1 MNVNVSDTPF
11 ENIDGSIKTKITVGV
26 VGGGVAGSTVALR
39 LAELGIP
46 VTLIEE
52 GATLVNGPPICHL
65 HAGGNLYREISD
77 EQCVTLLRQS
87 IDTLRVFPHTVNIRP
102 TVIAVP
108 LRDSG
113 NPDTLLP
120 RLKLLKKVYK
130 KLIEQDEGNAVL
142 GDPDEYFKV
151 YQQQDL
157 INLAAK
163 SLPLMPVLLDDWM
176 IPVAK
181 NLNLNTFK
189 YPIIMVQEYGLS
201 IFRIAATASLAFD
214 KLPACKIYT
223 NAKVTKI
230 EKSDCEN
237 QQTWNISFQRF
248 NDPLNDHQ
256 TESITVDYLVNA
268 CGYRTGS
275 LDDMA
280 NIKRNRMVEFKAAY
294 VTQWPTCKG
303 VWPEVIFHGERGTPN
318 GMAQLTPYPDGYF
331 QLHGMT
337 EDITLFKKGLVSSTK
352 QSAQPK
358 LEEHFINKLKTQWK
372 PFEVVART
380 QRAINHMAQFVPK
393 FDDAIMGGNPLFG
406 AQQIPGNDPTLRAAD
421 VSFEDQRY
429 ARSEIV
435 KASSA
440 ISAADAILDKLVE
453 EGLITKDIFAGLLL
467 REEQFQVTHALNTA
481 DVVRVAEQLA
491 ESRHFPKA
499 LAQPVNI
506 TKNQK

>member
-1 MNVNVSDTPF
+1 MNVNVSDTPLK
-11 ENIDGSIKTKITVGV
+11 NIDNSIKTKINVGV

-46 VTLIEE
+46 VTLFEE
-52 GATLVNGPPICHL
+52 GTSLVNGPPICHL

-77 EQCVTLLRQS
+77 EQCITLLRQS
-87 IDTLRVFPHTVNIRP
+87 IDTLRVFPHTANIRP

-120 RLKLLKKVYK
+120 RLILLQNVYQE
-130 KLIEQDEGNAVL
+130 LIKQDKNNAVL
-142 GDPDEYFKV
+142 GNPDEYFKV

-157 INLAAK
+157 ITLAARN
-163 SLPLMPVLLDDWM
+163 LPLMPVSLDDWM

-181 NLNLNTFK
+181 NLNLDEFK

-201 IFRIAATASLAFD
+201 IFRIAATASLSLD
-214 KLPACKIYT
+214 KLPTCKVYT
-223 NAKVTKI
+223 NAKVTNI
-230 EKSDCEN
+230 EKIN
-237 QQTWNISFQRF
+237 IKNKQAWTISFQRF
-248 NDPLNDHQ
+248 NEQINDHQ
-256 TESITVDYLVNA
+256 TENITVDYLVNA

-280 NIKRNRMVEFKAAY
+280 SIKRNRMVEFKAAY
-294 VTQWPTCKG
+294 VTQWPTCEG

-318 GMAQLTPYPDGYF
+318 GMAQLTPYPNGYF

-352 QSAQPK
+352 QSAQPN
-358 LEEHFINKLKTQWK
+358 LDDHFISKLKTQWK
-372 PFEVVART
+372 PFEVTART
-380 QRAINHMAQFVPK
+380 QRAINHMAQFVPN
-393 FDDAIMGGNPLFG
+393 FDNAIVGGNPLFG
-406 AQQIPGNDPTLRAAD
+406 AQQIPGNDPTLRAVD

-440 ISAADAILDKLVE
+440 LSAADAILDKLIE
-453 EGLITKDIFAGLLL
+453 EGLIANDKFNNLLS
-467 REEQFQVTHALNTA
+467 REEQFQVTHALCTA
-481 DVVRVAEQLA
+481 DVVQVAEQLA

-506 TKNQK
+506 ANNQK